1 MTELAGIIL
10 YDIEEISNFLGCSRF
25 TANRLCRE
33 RRIKATKVCNGWKA
47 TKEALENCNSWPD
60 VYKYARE
67 RMQANNWGVH

>member
-1 MTELAGIIL
+1 MTELAGVVL

-47 TKEALENCNSWPD
+47 TKEALENYLNLPKVRRWTKDES
-60 VYKYARE
+60 E
-67 RMQANNWGVH
+67 